1 MARLGQLSFDCP
13 KALYHMSGGL
23 PLPGQFVP
31 SPGGCHLRPAP
42 LGSPKASS
50 WLPVG
55 QEGPSVPLEAW
66 ELARLVTTA
75 GALGPHPAW
84 TALPGPPLGV
94 STTRKADTFLSGWT
108 SCHGELLSPPQ
119 GLTPLVSTHSTQPL
133 APLGSS
139 LTLMWGRKS
148 PGSGKWPFPC
158 GAPPGEGEGQA
169 G

>member
-1 MARLGQLSFDCP
+1 MAC
-13 KALYHMSGGL
+13 HSGAVCAQSRWL
-23 PLPGQFVP
+23 PPLPCPAWLTKGLLLAP
-31 SPGGCHLRPAP
+31 S
-42 LGSPKASS
+42 
-50 WLPVG
+50 
-55 QEGPSVPLEAW
+55 GPRRSECPFPLEAW
-66 ELARLVTTA
+66 ELARPVTTA
-75 GALGPHPAW
+75 GALGPQPAW

-108 SCHGELLSPPQ
+108 SCHGELLSPLQ

-133 APLGSS
+133 APLGSR